1 MKINHFGS
9 LGFHLILLA
18 IVPGL
23 VGFAQ
28 VEDQP
33 VIDSLL
39 VNIWPE
45 YDQRKCW

>member
-1 MKINHFGS
+1 MKINHLARLVFI
-9 LGFHLILLA
+9 LILLA

-39 VNIWPE
+39 VNIWRNMIS
-45 YDQRKCW
+45 RKCW